1 MIFFSQFLLDDALS
15 TWLRDESIQLENER
29 TGATVATLIASTL
42 WQYIPHH
49 KRRSWSLSSRAQEM
63 KCHSP
68 YKISSE
74 PHPHRQNWFSNLIRC
89 LLLSPAALT
98 FKFQK
103 DGKSYSHTQISDS
116 SQRVMAHVEQFLW
129 LNRQPSQRLGKFQSF
144 HFTELFP
151 SSFPRP
157 IETGA
162 SCPVLF
168 LLIVYSNVMAHIR
181 WKKKELR
188 VKKNSSIVRR
198 NCARRGEFHF
208 LISVSRRLFHKG
220 IAICCYCT
228 YCRVPIGKEAT
239 ITPPPPVGCIHSAGG
254 SSSVPVST
262 TTSTERKKKEDAE
275 FF

>member
-89 LLLSPAALT
+89 LLLSSAALT

-162 SCPVLF
+162 SCPVLI
-168 LLIVYSNVMAHIR
+168 LLIVYSNVIAHIR
-181 WKKKELR
+181 WKKKRNWEMRKILPLCAVTARGAVNSISSYPSVAAFFTKELQYVVIAR
-188 VKKNSSIVRR
+188 IVV
-198 NCARRGEFHF
+198 C
-208 LISVSRRLFHKG
+208 L
-220 IAICCYCT
+220 
-228 YCRVPIGKEAT
+228 
-239 ITPPPPVGCIHSAGG
+239 
-254 SSSVPVST
+254 
-262 TTSTERKKKEDAE
+262 
-275 FF
+275 